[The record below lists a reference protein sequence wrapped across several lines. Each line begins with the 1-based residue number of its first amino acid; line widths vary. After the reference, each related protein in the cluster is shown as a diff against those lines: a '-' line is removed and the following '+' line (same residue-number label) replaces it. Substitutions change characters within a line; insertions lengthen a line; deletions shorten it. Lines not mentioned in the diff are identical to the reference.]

1 MITFTTTIKR
11 DDRSKEK
18 TGWSYIIISASRA
31 KKLVSG
37 SRLGFRVKGKIDSHT
52 LNKTS
57 VLPMGDGSFMLPVNG
72 TIRKAI
78 GKESGDNVTLVLE
91 VDKRKL
97 ELSKDLLASLADE
110 PRALEF
116 FNSLSMS
123 HRQYFSKW
131 IESAKTVET
140 KTKRIVN
147 SVIALS
153 HKKGR
158 HFLFHSKQRG
168 TKPLLAQPPDYGNSG
183 KLIAGPVWL
192 SAHMT

>member
-18 TGWSYIIISASRA
+18 TGWSYIIISAAHA
-31 KKLVSG
+31 KKLTDG
-37 SRLGFRVKGKIDSHT
+37 SRLGFRVKGSIDSYK

-57 VLPMGDGSFMLPVNG
+57 VLPMGDGTFMLPVNG
-72 TIRKAI
+72 TMRKAI
-78 GKESGDNVTLVLE
+78 GKEKGEKVTLVLE

-97 ELSKDLLASLADE
+97 ELSKDLMASLADE
-110 PRALEF
+110 PAALEF
-116 FNSLSMS
+116 FNSLNMS

-140 KTKRIVN
+140 KTKRIVS

-153 HKKGR
+153 QKKG
-158 HFLFHSKQRG
+158 
-168 TKPLLAQPPDYGNSG
+168 YGEMLRES
-183 KLIAGPVWL
+183 VT
-192 SAHMT
+192 SRDV